1 LEVHSA
7 LAKGRHSIH
16 LWLVAPDLHLS
27 EPAGLIVIGYGNE
40 LRGDDAVG
48 PKVANEVAGWKRAG
62 VRTMTC
68 HQLTPE
74 LADPIAAAERVIFV
88 DAVGAFSK
96 EVSLCEI
103 APAAP
108 ASGIMMHVVDPQI
121 LLRLAREV
129 FGRCPKAW
137 WLTVPVENLNFGEK
151 LSPRAQRGLQQ
162 ALEKIRVM
170 TKP

>member
-1 LEVHSA
+1 MAPE
-7 LAKGRHSIH
+7 IH
-16 LWLVAPDLHLS
+16 IS
-27 EPAGLIVIGYGNE
+27 EPAGLLVIGYGNE

-48 PKVANEVAGWKRAG
+48 PRVATEVAGWKMSG

-74 LADPIAAAERVIFV
+74 LADPISTAARVIFV

-108 ASGIMMHVVDPQI
+108 ASGIMTHVVDPQI

-137 WLTVPVENLNFGEK
+137 WLTVPVDNLDFGEK
-151 LSPRAQRGLQQ
+151 LSPLAQRGMEE
-162 ALEKIRVM
+162 ALEKIRAMVGS
-170 TKP
+170 